1 MKNILLLSSLVS
13 TLLLTACGGGSDSDD
28 NNAVEPKPE
37 PPKPAEYVPSQY
49 KTLKDN
55 FKYVQDPLTE
65 VKNNNLYD
73 LSYWVDENPLELSS
87 YSYLYS
93 KDDKTFKTQEY
104 STNKYSS
111 QWREDPRSAL
121 VFNIAQ
127 NKWVETQGDMT
138 VSQGPV
144 GTEGIKTLYIQ
155 SDTGIKYYTLT
166 EKTLE
171 GLSLAQGINQGFG
184 NGIPLPESVKN
195 QYFTKGAKAY
205 AWVQDITQPNYSIN
219 RTHMVF
225 SSTNTPH
232 PIYTCNTVSSYCSTT
247 APTFEKAIES
257 KAWYQNTGRNGVIRL
272 NDKQV
277 ADVAVFDK
285 EQNKTLNYT
294 IKYEL
299 IAAKQGAPKHI
310 LFTASDTAAKEA
322 LKTYFSANDSQ
333 IAWFEYGEKAQVVE
347 GNYSL
352 PIKGLQSTYYSYNK
366 IAVNDILTK
375 WSPRKNPVL
384 E

>member
-1 MKNILLLSSLVS
+1 MKNILVLSSLMS
-13 TLLLTACGGGSDSDD
+13 ALLLTACGGGSDSND
-28 NNAVEPKPE
+28 NSTVEPKPE

-73 LSYWVDENPLELSS
+73 FGYWVDGNPLELSS

-93 KDDKTFKTQEY
+93 KDDKVFKTKEY
-104 STNKYSS
+104 STNRNST
-111 QWREDPRSAL
+111 QWQEDPKPSL

-127 NKWVETQGDMT
+127 NKWVESQGDMT

-166 EKTLE
+166 EKSLA
-171 GLSLAQGINQGFG
+171 GLSIAQGINQGFG
-184 NGIPLPESVKN
+184 NGIPLPESVKT
-195 QYFTKGAKAY
+195 QYFSTGAKAY
-205 AWVQDITQPNYSIN
+205 AWVQDITQPNYYIS
-219 RTHMVF
+219 RTHYVF

-232 PIYTCNTVSSYCSTT
+232 PIYTCNSTSYCSST
-247 APTFEKAIES
+247 AATLDKAIEL
-257 KAWYQNTGRNGVIRL
+257 KGWYKNTGGNGLIRL

-277 ADVAVFDK
+277 ANVTVYDA
-285 EQNKTLNYT
+285 EQKKNLDYT

-299 IAAKQGAPKHI
+299 IAAKQGTPKHI
-310 LFTASDTAAKEA
+310 LFTATDTATKEA
-322 LKTYFSANDSQ
+322 LKTYFSAGDSQ
-333 IAWFEYGEKAQVVE
+333 LAWYEYDKQVVE
-347 GNYSL
+347 GFYSL
-352 PIKGLQSTYYSYNK
+352 PINGLQSTHYSYNK
-366 IAVNDILTK
+366 TAVNDILTK
-375 WSPRKNPVL
+375 WNPSKRPVL

>member
-1 MKNILLLSSLVS
+1 MKNILVLSGLVS
-13 TLLLTACGGGSDSDD
+13 ALLLTACGGSDSND
-28 NNAVEPKPE
+28 NDPVEPKPE

-65 VKNNNLYD
+65 VKNNHLYNFG
-73 LSYWVDENPLELSS
+73 YWVDENPLELAS
-87 YSYLYS
+87 YNYLYTTDN
-93 KDDKTFKTQEY
+93 KIFKTKEY
-104 STNKYSS
+104 STNKSNS
-111 QWREDPRSAL
+111 QWREDPKPTL

-127 NKWVETQGDMT
+127 NKWVETQNDLT

-166 EKTLE
+166 EKSLE
-171 GLSLAQGINQGFG
+171 GLSIAQGMNQGFG
-184 NGIPLPESVKN
+184 NGIPLPESVKT
-195 QYFTKGAKAY
+195 QYFSTGAKAY

-219 RTHMVF
+219 RTHIVF

-247 APTFEKAIES
+247 APTLEKAIES
-257 KAWYQNTGRNGVIRL
+257 KAWYQNIGKNGVIRL

-277 ADVAVFDK
+277 ADVAVYNA
-285 EQNKTLNYT
+285 EQKKTLNYT

-299 IAAKQGAPKHI
+299 IAAKQGTPKHI

-322 LKTYFSANDSQ
+322 LKTYFSVNDSQ
-333 IAWFEYGEKAQVVE
+333 ISWFEYDNQVVN
-347 GNYSL
+347 GRYTL
-352 PIKGLQSTYYSYNK
+352 PINGLQSTYYSYNK
-366 IAVNDILTK
+366 TAINDILTQWNPNK
-375 WSPRKNPVL
+375 KPVL